1 MSGLALGTSTSG
13 GETGAGPCAGV
24 VKGIPPFAEF
34 LYSSDP
40 ILDGEPA
47 SVFVCGDDAAA
58 KGVVAKLMS
67 SLPATVTDAGPLENA
82 RHVEPAMM
90 LLVRLAYG
98 QELGPRLSL
107 SLRRARRGGGVR
119 RQ

>member
-1 MSGLALGTSTSG
+1 
-13 GETGAGPCAGV
+13 V
-24 VKGIPPFAEF
+24 
-34 LYSSDP
+34 
-40 ILDGEPA
+40 

-58 KGVVAKLMS
+58 KGVVATLMW

-82 RHVEPAMM
+82 RYVEPAMM

-98 QELGPRLSL
+98 QGLGPRLSL
-107 SLRRARRGGGVR
+107 SLRRARQDVGEP